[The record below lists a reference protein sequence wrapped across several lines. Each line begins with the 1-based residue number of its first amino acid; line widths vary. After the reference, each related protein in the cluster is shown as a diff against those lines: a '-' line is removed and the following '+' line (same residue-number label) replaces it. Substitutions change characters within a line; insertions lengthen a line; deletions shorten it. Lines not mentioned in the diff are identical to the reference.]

1 VKRWW
6 VGAATPGRDGGAAA
20 PCETWSAGRSTS
32 PLDRMYP
39 HHRFIDSY
47 VHHGRV
53 GVLIEFGLETWMV
66 TERSEFR
73 ELSHG
78 LAMHIAGL
86 DPESLDALLVQ
97 AYAKNPAVTVAQVLA
112 AGSAQLGERISIT
125 RFLRWTN
132 EPQRPPDP
140 PTPPKNLAMVMR
152 LKRA

>member
-1 VKRWW
+1 MR
-6 VGAATPGRDGGAAA
+6 PDA
-20 PCETWSAGRSTS
+20 PAGPSTS
-32 PLDRMYP
+32 PLERMYP

-47 VHHGRV
+47 VHNGRV

-66 TERSEFR
+66 TERPEFR

-97 AYAKNPAVTVAQVLA
+97 AYAKDPAVTVAQVLA

-125 RFLRWTN
+125 RFLRWIN

-140 PTPPKNLAMVMR
+140 PVPPKDPAVAMR